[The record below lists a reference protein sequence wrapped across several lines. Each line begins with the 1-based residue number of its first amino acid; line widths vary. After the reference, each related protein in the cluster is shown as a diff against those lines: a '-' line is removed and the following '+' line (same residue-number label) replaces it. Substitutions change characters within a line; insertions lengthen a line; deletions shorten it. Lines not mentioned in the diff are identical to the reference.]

1 MEGSILKAFLAA
13 HSDAQLADLI
23 AAALFEESQRNA
35 VRSNQKQANA
45 WAAGPPLFMTDA
57 FGEVQQTRLVP
68 SNGIRLVAQQQHQPV
83 TKPND
88 KEYVEEVE
96 EEEVVLIVRHLPYKP
111 GDSPTL
117 DDDPD
122 IAFYKPIRG
131 MLLEDIKPSRP
142 RNTYVPPNGGHALL
156 YFSNL
161 AQAQDALVELV
172 SKKYEANFYY
182 GGGDAT
188 YAHQ

>member
-13 HSDAQLADLI
+13 YSDAQLADLI

-57 FGEVQQTRLVP
+57 FGEVQQTRLVQ
-68 SNGIRLVAQQQHQPV
+68 SNGIRLA
-83 TKPND
+83 TPNEKD
-88 KEYVEEVE
+88 KEEVEE